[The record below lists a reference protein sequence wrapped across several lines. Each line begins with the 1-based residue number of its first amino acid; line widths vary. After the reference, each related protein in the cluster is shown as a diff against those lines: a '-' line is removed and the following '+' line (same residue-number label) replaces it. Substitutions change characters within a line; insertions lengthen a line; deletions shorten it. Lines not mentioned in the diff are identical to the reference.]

1 VEGRGA
7 VANYLAVYA
16 VGSSLVTYLRNAY
29 TTARSAPNSPLP
41 ECEFALLSSG
51 ELQKESPGIA
61 TLTLYL
67 YRVIMNEH
75 LRNVPRDD
83 AGSFPPLALDLHYL
97 MNVWSD
103 QASVEHTVLA
113 WAMRELYHHE
123 TLSASDLQ
131 PDPGWDPSDLIQVI
145 PAELS
150 NEDLM
155 RIWDAINIPYR
166 LSVSYVARVVRI
178 DPDAPA
184 PDARRV
190 VTRHLG
196 FQGKGTA
203 S

>member
-1 VEGRGA
+1 M
-7 VANYLAVYA
+7 ANYLAVYA
-16 VGSSLVTYLRNAY
+16 VGSSLVTYLSNAY
-29 TTARSAPNSPLP
+29 TLARAAPSSPLP
-41 ECEFALLSSG
+41 ACDFALLSSG
-51 ELQKESPGIA
+51 ELQKESPTTA

-75 LRNVPRDD
+75 LRNTVRDPA
-83 AGSFPPLALDLHYL
+83 AGDFPPLALDLHYL
-97 MNVWSD
+97 LNVWSD

-155 RIWDAINIPYR
+155 RIWHAINLPYR
-166 LSVSYVARVVRI
+166 LSVSYIARVVRI
-178 DPDAPA
+178 DQDTPPA
-184 PDARRV
+184 MPKPV
-190 VTRHLG
+190 VARHLG
-196 FQGKGTA
+196 FQGKG
-203 S
+203 SPS